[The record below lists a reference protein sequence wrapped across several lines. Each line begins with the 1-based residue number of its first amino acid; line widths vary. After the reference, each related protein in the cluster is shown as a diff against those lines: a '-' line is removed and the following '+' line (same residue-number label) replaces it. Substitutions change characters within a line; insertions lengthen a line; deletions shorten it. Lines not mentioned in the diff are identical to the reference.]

1 MDDYAQI
8 RELYAQYCWTLD
20 ERRFDEWL
28 HLFTED
34 GVVEGPNYGRHVG
47 PPQLRQF
54 IAKYKATTGMFQVR
68 HMVSSIRAD
77 IQGDTATG
85 SCYVINYRTHR
96 GRTELSAIGG
106 YRDKLRKVNG
116 QWLFSERQA
125 FWDYSG
131 SNA

>member
-8 RELYAQYCWTLD
+8 RQLYADYCWTLD
-20 ERRFDEWL
+20 DRQYEQWL
-28 HLFTED
+28 RLFTED

-47 PPQLRQF
+47 HPELRHF

-68 HMVSSIRAD
+68 HLVNNIRVA

-85 SCYVINYRTHR
+85 GCYVIHYRTHR

-116 QWLFSERQA
+116 QWLFAERQA